1 MILKSEE
8 CEPVKADICARPDG
22 VHKAALMR
30 TLYRSNPSFLPLF
43 SLLTHWARGLGII
56 RSASLEADSGRCSG
70 DSQVLMKSGFLHAL
84 IIHILQIMESDEDE
98 REMERERRENSRV
111 RRRKRDI
118 GVQDEYDLIGLDDE
132 ENDDTEDEEENHD
145 DNDNDNDNDDDDE
158 GEGGEEEGM
167 PSIMSKSLSKACAH
181 HTDNDRP
188 HNVPDFDYLAHA
200 NECSPLHLA
209 RLMVTFFRFGS
220 QLKDEFCFEWP
231 VPGRPEHRLDTAIIA
246 DFAEHCARSYQ
257 TLAYSGSWTSILDQS
272 GYLDDLSFS
281 LELPESITDMLSRNA
296 FMALK
301 LQTLSKAR
309 SVSIV
314 LIDKRYWIMAQGT
327 RREIQNLRAQIS
339 MMLRLKRFGR
349 VATNIGVY
357 FMEGGQY
364 MHVKNTSGTTA
375 YVRFL
380 DDSSPCSQGKHQNE
394 ERSYA
399 VRSEDEN
406 DDDDTAETQTQ
417 TSDWKDVYT
426 QGLIEKIH
434 EQLRKL
440 DDKEPWESMKL
451 RISYGRHYFIC
462 ARLAMGHS
470 SYSVDDVLMTL
481 KNSVYNRMTYR
492 RPDYNPDSLPL
503 RFGIDSSVI
512 ESKDSETDS
521 NWKYNEDKSRN
532 RECDHDN
539 DSNKDK
545 ENGLDSARTDT
556 QSITENDSNNSR
568 MKLNKSIQDAK
579 DKNKDEGEEEG
590 VWNEVLNPVEQD
602 VHDEDG
608 EGEGELSSDS
618 ATATSASKKNKKKGM
633 THSFN
638 NSIYSTSSSPN
649 DYTSDA
655 DVGLAIF
662 GNTVLRDV
670 GYTEKSRWVP
680 SYSPTVYSAEESK
693 EDNEN
698 EREENKEGE
707 KEEEKEVENDKDGCV
722 WEVTIIASASYVVHV
737 SLSSDLRVIKAAEKT
752 LAWVNSTL
760 LAGTDR
766 DRKKEKN
773 SAPGGL
779 TKPHVPQ
786 DLLESDP
793 LDIKKD
799 ILRTHDIRTRLTS
812 EKKLYP
818 GDALYDA
825 VCPDGRAPIEIDP
838 TTQLPKSSEFLLEG
852 YRVIFA
858 RKLHDRT
865 FYEYTDKECSD
876 DDYKLQCTIRVS
888 RSTHYEG
895 EDGNLNNELLISDV
909 NLKINIDPLI
919 AFHQFPEDH
928 STPNAQGKINRF
940 LSRAITHSLLLSD
953 RIEAAHNTV

>member
-1 MILKSEE
+1 
-8 CEPVKADICARPDG
+8 
-22 VHKAALMR
+22 MR

-43 SLLTHWARGLGII
+43 SLLTQWARGLGII
-56 RSASLEADSGRCSG
+56 RSASLDADSGRCSG

-84 IIHILQIMESDEDE
+84 IIHILQIIETDEDE
-98 REMERERRENSRV
+98 REMERERRENSGV
-111 RRRKRDI
+111 RKRKRDS

-132 ENDDTEDEEENHD
+132 NDDTEDEEEKQDDDDDD
-145 DNDNDNDNDDDDE
+145 DNDDE
-158 GEGGEEEGM
+158 GEEGEGEGM
-167 PSIMSKSLSKACAH
+167 PSIMSKSLSKTCAH
-181 HTDNDRP
+181 HTDNDSP
-188 HNVPDFDYLAHA
+188 HDVPDFDYLAHA

-209 RLMVTFFRFGS
+209 RLIVTFFRFGS

-231 VPGRPEHRLDTAIIA
+231 VLGRPEHRLDTAIIA

-272 GYLDDLSFS
+272 GYLDDFPFS

-327 RREIQNLRAQIS
+327 RRQIQNLRAQIS

-349 VATNIGVY
+349 VASNIGVY

-399 VRSEDEN
+399 VRSED
-406 DDDDTAETQTQ
+406 DDTAQTQTQ

-470 SYSVDDVLMTL
+470 SYTVDDVLMTL
-481 KNSVYNRMTYR
+481 KNSVYNRMVYR

-503 RFGIDSSVI
+503 RFGFDSSVI
-512 ESKDSETDS
+512 ESKDTDTNA
-521 NWKYNEDKSRN
+521 NWKYNENKSRN
-532 RECDHDN
+532 GECDHDN

-545 ENGLDSARTDT
+545 ENESVSAKTDT
-556 QSITENDSNNSR
+556 QSMTDDDRHNNR
-568 MKLNKSIQDAK
+568 MKPKSIQGVEDN
-579 DKNKDEGEEEG
+579 DNDEVEGGEEEEG
-590 VWNEVLNPVEQD
+590 EDEVGWDEVLNPVEQD
-602 VHDEDG
+602 VHDEDEGG

-618 ATATSASKKNKKKGM
+618 ATTTLASKKNKKKGM

-649 DYTSDA
+649 DYTADA

-680 SYSPTVYSAEESK
+680 SYSSTVYSAEESK
-693 EDNEN
+693 EDNEY

-707 KEEEKEVENDKDGCV
+707 KDEEKEVENDMDGCV

-737 SLSSDLRVIKAAEKT
+737 SLSSDLRVIKAAERT

-766 DRKKEKN
+766 DKDRKKEKN

-779 TKPHVPQ
+779 TSPHVPQ
-786 DLLESDP
+786 DLFESDP
-793 LDIKKD
+793 LDVKKD

-865 FYEYTDKECSD
+865 FYEYKDKECSD
-876 DDYKLQCTIRVS
+876 DEHKLQCTIRVS